1 MGLSL
6 PWTVVWL
13 LTLGL
18 SGYALYAGAVASGMF
33 KDPLMSRFRVY
44 GEERRIYPICRFLEA
59 AGLASLMLS
68 MLIANTPL
76 FQTSFAPVIFVV
88 FAFMGFAASV
98 IARPKPVLRE
108 SLPRWYFELL
118 RTTTRQERRTLG
130 YAWLRIPWR
139 LRWRLNGDQAAFS
152 VWVDMVRLTVIY
164 GAHDPNNPWELW
176 G

>member
-1 MGLSL
+1 M
-6 PWTVVWL
+6 V
-13 LTLGL
+13 
-18 SGYALYAGAVASGMF
+18 
-33 KDPLMSRFRVY
+33 
-44 GEERRIYPICRFLEA
+44 
-59 AGLASLMLS
+59 S

-88 FAFMGFAASV
+88 FAFMAFGASLL
-98 IARPKPVLRE
+98 ARQKPVIRE

-139 LRWRLNGDQAAFS
+139 LRWRLNGDQVAFG